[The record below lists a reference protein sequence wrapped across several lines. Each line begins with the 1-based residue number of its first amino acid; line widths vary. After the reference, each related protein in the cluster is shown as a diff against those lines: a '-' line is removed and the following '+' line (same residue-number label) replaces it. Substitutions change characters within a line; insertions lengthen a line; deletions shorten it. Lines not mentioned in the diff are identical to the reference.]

1 MDISWAFSKEH
12 VAHLL
17 HKLQRMPP
25 CDFTLDTIELTKK
38 LASTSH
44 HGPAIGRSGMVR
56 ARPLSVRCCCRPAT
70 EPTRMQRV
78 GFYPMVCRVTWPGCT
93 CCTCLCPIVY
103 CMCCVSHDLCFCRL
117 GMRASWHVLNRC
129 CLDACR
135 TWRDGLCVFVFMP
148 CMRVCVC
155 VVDRLGWWCRRCFGT
170 SSLDT

>member
-1 MDISWAFSKEH
+1 MSQVLVDISWAFSKEH

-56 ARPLSVRCCCRPAT
+56 VYSVDCYCLSVT

-78 GFYPMVCRVTWPGCT
+78 W
-93 CCTCLCPIVY
+93 LCPIVY
-103 CMCCVSHDLCFCRL
+103 CMCCVSHDLYFCC
-117 GMRASWHVLNRC
+117 SE
-129 CLDACR
+129 
-135 TWRDGLCVFVFMP
+135 
-148 CMRVCVC
+148 
-155 VVDRLGWWCRRCFGT
+155 
-170 SSLDT
+170 

>member
-1 MDISWAFSKEH
+1 MHVDVRGCVCAWMCWGVCGWVCQCALAICLTVLSWPAVCLQVLVDISWAFSKEH

-56 ARPLSVRCCCRPAT
+56 VYSVDCYCLSVT

-78 GFYPMVCRVTWPGCT
+78 W
-93 CCTCLCPIVY
+93 LCPIVY
-103 CMCCVSHDLCFCRL
+103 CMCCVSHDLYFCF
-117 GMRASWHVLNRC
+117 SE
-129 CLDACR
+129 
-135 TWRDGLCVFVFMP
+135 
-148 CMRVCVC
+148 
-155 VVDRLGWWCRRCFGT
+155 
-170 SSLDT
+170 